1 MIGNKI
7 KTKRKQQGL
16 TISEFSKKIGVSNSY
31 ISQLEHNNTDPSV
44 SVLQKIANVLD
55 TPIAYFFET
64 EYEEPIVIQNN
75 KTQFI
80 QKESYQYKYISPKD
94 TDMTIKQYVLETNAM
109 IQETCSQACLHVMKG
124 ALQVTINQGSYI
136 LHEDDSLLLTSHYAI
151 KNIDLK
157 SSIFI
162 LCEVH
167 I

>member
-7 KTKRKQQGL
+7 KAKRKQLGL
-16 TISEFSKKIGVSNSY
+16 TISELSKKVGVSNSY

-44 SVLQKIANVLD
+44 SVLQKIACALD

-75 KTQFI
+75 NTKYI
-80 QKESYQYKYISPKD
+80 QEENYQYKYMSPKD
-94 TDMTIKQYVLETNAM
+94 TNMVIRQYILEANTTM
-109 IQETCSQACLHVMKG
+109 QDTCIQACLHVMKG
-124 ALQVTINQGSYI
+124 ELEVTIDQGSYI
-136 LHEDDSLLLTSHYAI
+136 LHEDDSLLLSSNYVI
-151 KNIDLK
+151 KNISHN